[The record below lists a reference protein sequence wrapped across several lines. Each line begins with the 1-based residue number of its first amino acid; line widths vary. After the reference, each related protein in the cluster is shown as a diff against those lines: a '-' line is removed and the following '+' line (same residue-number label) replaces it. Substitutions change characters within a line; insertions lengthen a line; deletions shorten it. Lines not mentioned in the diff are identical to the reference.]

1 MMEFISEISKLD
13 SAVWNMHLPVPKE
26 VSDHFLSTTGNR
38 VICNID
44 ERWEM
49 HAALMPKG
57 SGIYFI
63 NVNKEVRK
71 KLDLDEG
78 DKIPITLEADTSKY
92 GIHLPEEMEE
102 LLEQDREGN
111 EVFHGLT
118 IGKQRSLLHL
128 IGTPKSSDTRLR
140 KALMTL
146 DYLKSVNGALDF
158 KELNLFYKEQRDQYI

>member
-1 MMEFISEISKLD
+1 MKFISGIGKLD
-13 SAVWNMHLPVPKE
+13 SNVWNMHLTIPKE
-26 VSDHFLSTTGNR
+26 VSDHFISTTGNR

-44 ERWEM
+44 DRWEF

-57 SGIYFI
+57 NSIYFI
-63 NVNKEVRK
+63 NINKEIRK
-71 KLDLDEG
+71 KLNLLEG
-78 DKIPITLEADTSKY
+78 GQVPISLITDNSKY

-102 LLEQDREGN
+102 LLGQDRAGS
-111 EVFHGLT
+111 EVFHKLT
-118 IGKQRSLLHL
+118 IGKQRGLLHL

-146 DYLKSVNGALDF
+146 DYLKSVGGNLDY